1 MYMYKYIITYTLYMY
16 STCRNWVLHDE
27 CFSFSDDTN
36 SYNYINIHFVV
47 PRVMV

>member
-1 MYMYKYIITYTLYMY
+1 MY
-16 STCRNWVLHDE
+16 STCTCRDCVLHDE